1 MKMSND
7 IKAPWLK
14 SYGDVNFS
22 LTYPKDSMSA
32 VVLRTAAEN
41 PDFAALEFMG
51 SEITY
56 KKLAENID
64 LCAKS
69 FAALGV
75 KEGDRVTLCMPN
87 MPQTV
92 YCFYALNRMGAVA
105 SMIHPL
111 SAVGEI
117 VHYLKEAESKYV
129 VTLDGFYPKFA
140 EVLKEVKIEK
150 LVIGSIKDAL
160 GLVMSIGYSVTQGRS
175 IKKVPYSDS
184 VVSWKSF
191 IAGGLAYTGSFIA
204 DKRDDET
211 AVILFSGGTTGV
223 TKGIE
228 LTNLNFNA
236 LALQTIAMC
245 NKEVR
250 HKKMLAAMP
259 MFHGFGLGVC
269 VHTMMVAGG
278 QSVLVPRFNV
288 KDYAGLIKKKKP
300 NYIAGVPTLY
310 EALTRTNYLDG
321 VSLESL
327 MGVFSG
333 GDSLSIE
340 LKKKLDKFLEEH
352 GATVHVREGYGTT
365 ECVTASCLTPY
376 NKEKEGSIGLPYPDT
391 YYMIAKVGTTE
402 EVPYGEDGEICIT
415 GPSVMRGYLNREEEN
430 ANTLKLHADGRV
442 WLHTGDLGTMDEEGF
457 IYFKQRIKRMII
469 TSGYNVYPSQIENI
483 IDAHAA
489 VQLSCVIGVK
499 DPLKMQKVKAF
510 VVLKEGFAANA
521 ETKESI
527 LKHCRANIAKYAMPY
542 DIEFRSE
549 LPKTLVG
556 KIAYTELEREEAENN
571 A

>member
-1 MKMSND
+1 MAVMSE
-7 IKAPWLK
+7 IKAPWLEN
-14 SYGDVNFS
+14 YGEVSFHLD
-22 LTYPKDSMSA
+22 YPEKSMSG
-32 VVLRTAAEN
+32 VVLDTAAEN
-41 PDFAALEFMG
+41 ADFPALAFMG
-51 SEITY
+51 REISY
-56 KKLAENID
+56 KKLSENIE
-64 LCAKS
+64 LCAKA
-69 FAALGV
+69 FCALGV
-75 KEGDRVTLCMPN
+75 KPGDKVTLCMPN

-92 YCFYALNRMGAVA
+92 YAFYALNRMGAIA
-105 SMIHPL
+105 TMIHPL

-117 VHYLKEAESKYV
+117 VYYLNETGSKFV
-129 VTLDGFYPKFA
+129 VTLDGFYPKFT
-140 EVLKEVKIEK
+140 EVMKEYDIEK
-150 LVIGSIKDAL
+150 LVIGCIKDEL
-160 GLVMSIGYSVTQGRS
+160 NLVMSVGYSLTQGRS
-175 IKKVPYSDS
+175 IKKVPYDDK
-184 VVSWKSF
+184 VISWKSF
-191 IAGGLAYTGSFIA
+191 IDGGRAYTGNYKVEQSA
-204 DKRDDET
+204 DDT

-245 NKEVR
+245 NKPVT

-288 KDYAGLIKKKKP
+288 KDYAGLIKKHRP

-321 VSLESL
+321 VNLDCL

-333 GDSLSIE
+333 GDSLSVE
-340 LKKKLDKFLEEH
+340 LKKKLDKFLSDH
-352 GATVHVREGYGTT
+352 GATIRVREGYGTT

-376 NKEKEGSIGLPYPDT
+376 NVEKEGSIGFPYPDT
-391 YYMIAKVGTTE
+391 YYMIAKVGTNE

-415 GPSVMRGYLNREEEN
+415 GPSVMKGYLNRPEEN
-430 ANTLKLHADGRV
+430 ANTLKVHEDGRV
-442 WLHTGDLGTMDEEGF
+442 WLHTGDLGVMDENGF

-483 IDAHAA
+483 LEAHDA

-499 DPLKMQKVKAF
+499 DPIKVQKVKAF
-510 VVLKEGFAANA
+510 VILKEGYEASD
-521 ETKESI
+521 EIKESI
-527 LKHCRANIAKYAMPY
+527 LVHCRANIAKYAMPY
-542 DIEFRSE
+542 DIEFRRE

-556 KIAYTELEREEAENN
+556 KIAYTELEREEAENE
-571 A
+571 